1 MKQSIRWIGLAIA
14 GLALLGG
21 CSESSLTGD
30 GSNFLMVSFQDTAPL
45 DPLYKAS
52 AVEQVKVTEAR
63 IVIGRIQL
71 EGSGNPFN
79 FRTPEHEPLIV
90 NLDLNGNFHDVGI
103 VPLQPGTYDRS
114 LFRIEKLEVADS
126 SVYNANPEMQ
136 DLSIRIEGYLNG
148 DPDNTFVFTSEL
160 DEEQQHQFDPVT
172 YVAGSAYHLVFRFDH
187 RNWFSD
193 GEGGYIDP
201 NEAQI
206 ASSRSIVEENIK
218 DGFDVYQP

>member
-1 MKQSIRWIGLAIA
+1 MAESELYRKGEAIRK
-14 GLALLGG
+14 
-21 CSESSLTGD
+21 SLMG
-30 GSNFLMVSFQDTAPL
+30 
-45 DPLYKAS
+45 
-52 AVEQVKVTEAR
+52 EEAFKR
-63 IVIGRIQL
+63 RQA
-71 EGSGNPFN
+71 E
-79 FRTPEHEPLIV
+79 
-90 NLDLNGNFHDVGI
+90 
-103 VPLQPGTYDRS
+103 
-114 LFRIEKLEVADS
+114 
-126 SVYNANPEMQ
+126 YNANPVMQ